1 MLLYVGL
8 SIVSITINLC
18 AQSLLTQMKKTG
30 VYLKVV
36 RLFSSQTDSAETNSG
51 PPQGKENANA
61 DDNRAAGQ
69 GERIAMSDLKDTQ
82 SSDPEDSNKSAR
94 KKIVR
99 EMDGKRYGALQE

>member
-30 VYLKVV
+30 VYLKVIQ
-36 RLFSSQTDSAETNSG
+36 LFSSQTDSSENNSG
-51 PPQGKENANA
+51 PAQGKENAIA
-61 DDNRAAGQ
+61 DDDRAGQ
-69 GERIAMSDLKDTQ
+69 GERIAMADLKDTQ

-94 KKIVR
+94 MKIVR